1 MDPAFEED
9 VPCPEACLR
18 ACVMA
23 LGVPGV
29 PTGGGM
35 TGVIG
40 RWRQQRRVRRSSL
53 LDAKLAARE
62 NLRDFRRFTGDL

>member
-1 MDPAFEED
+1 VPA
-9 VPCPEACLR
+9 
-18 ACVMA
+18 A

-29 PTGGGM
+29 PTGEGM

-40 RWRQQRRVRRSSL
+40 RWRQQRRVQRSSL

-62 NLRDFRRFTGDL
+62 NLRDFRRFSGDL